1 MREPDQGPNMSDEKI
16 KEPSGIIAIMTQPD
30 GNVIASA
37 VDFDLSGYGGFKLWE
52 AQRIRAERS
61 VKAKAIRA
69 YCSDMLFNSLE
80 GYTVERMA
88 EDLIQRGK
96 HKVVLL
102 AIGYPD
108 DVAAEIKRRS

>member
-37 VDFDLSGYGGFKLWE
+37 VDFDLSGYGGFELWE

-69 YCSDMLFNSLE
+69 L
-80 GYTVERMA
+80 TVAR
-88 EDLIQRGK
+88 LCRNGK
-96 HKVVLL
+96 V
-102 AIGYPD
+102 
-108 DVAAEIKRRS
+108 RRSSTIRAKPLTPTFPE